1 MGISNAV
8 SYFIKVGT
16 VLKVKRSLAFIMT
29 LLKYVHT
36 LWRLCRHTLCARRYA
51 LRHTLRSFF
60 FWGFAMK
67 KLSFLLTLCM
77 PLLVPAHAMAQ
88 KQDEESSFIMCT
100 SMAGTEGESQAC
112 IDWIREGTCLATY
125 KSRISEVAK
134 YISSQNLQQYRI
146 AAEKSLK
153 SNCEAMTAVELN
165 LDILENLSGDSERT
179 ARWER
184 IVEWGNRLA
193 PNQRQ
198 TVAYDLSS
206 DSAFASLLKRP
217 KIKAF
222 VNQSRDEAYSF
233 LPEISDKTSY
243 FLNHLDEAD
252 PSAMSPLAH
261 VVLLNYEI
269 DHSQFPAA
277 KDRISRIQFD
287 KLPADAKK
295 TALNKIH
302 NVTIPLFGDVKWA
315 SVTCFPEA
323 KIQKTQTLKML
334 EMLED
339 NGTNSQVLM
348 HIIAQKLS
356 ICDEEGAAKSLADEY
371 AKHYSNQEVSKL
383 MEHSLDYA
391 DKTRNDKWI
400 RALVKYLS
408 KVPNDAAQTFKTK
421 HGTKLVQLAL
431 ITARND
437 LANNRAD
444 QAEPLLEGLTILA
457 PQSFEYEIML
467 ELGRAQSLTKKEAQA
482 RQTWGMIIDKAGNG
496 QLTEK
501 AYYLT
506 ILSLQREKKTGE
518 AEQMK
523 KQFFDLMPA
532 SVWHGLLNN

>member
-1 MGISNAV
+1 
-8 SYFIKVGT
+8 
-16 VLKVKRSLAFIMT
+16 
-29 LLKYVHT
+29 
-36 LWRLCRHTLCARRYA
+36 
-51 LRHTLRSFF
+51 
-60 FWGFAMK
+60 MK
-67 KLSFLLTLCM
+67 NFSFLIALGMSLM
-77 PLLVPAHAMAQ
+77 IPAHAMAQ

-100 SMAGTEGESQAC
+100 SMAGTEGEAQAC
-112 IDWIREGTCLATY
+112 TDWIREGTCLATY

-134 YISSQNLQQYRI
+134 YISTANLQQYRI

-165 LDILENLSGDSERT
+165 LDILENLSGDAERT

-184 IVEWGNRLA
+184 IVEWGNKLA
-193 PNQRQ
+193 PNQRR
-198 TVAYDLSS
+198 TVAYDLSC
-206 DSAFASLLKRP
+206 DNAFKTLLKRP

-222 VNQSRDEAYSF
+222 VDKSRDEAYTF
-233 LPEISDKTSY
+233 LPEIDEKTTY
-243 FLNHLDEAD
+243 FLNHLEEAD
-252 PSAMSPLAH
+252 PGAMSPLAQ

-269 DHSQFPAA
+269 DHNQYPAA
-277 KDRISRIQFD
+277 KDRISKVAFD

-295 TALNKIH
+295 STLNKIH
-302 NVTIPLFGDVKWA
+302 GVTIPLFGDVKWA

-323 KIQKTQTLKML
+323 KIQKTQTLKMF

-339 NGTNSQVLM
+339 SGTNSQVLM

-356 ICDEEGAAKSLADEY
+356 ICDEDGAAKSLADDY
-371 AKHYSNQEVSKL
+371 AKHYANSEVSKL
-383 MEHSLDYA
+383 MENSLDYA

-421 HGTKLVQLAL
+421 HGAKLTQLAL

-444 QAEPLLEGLTILA
+444 QAEQLLEGLNILA
-457 PQSFEYEIML
+457 PQTSQYEILL
-467 ELGRAQSLTKKEAQA
+467 ELGRAQSMTKKETQA

-506 ILSLQREKKTGE
+506 ILSLQREKKTAE
-518 AEQMK
+518 ADQMK
-523 KQFFDLMPA
+523 QQFFDLMPA
-532 SVWHGLLNN
+532 SAWHGLLNN